1 MKQQTMSTVAN
12 TIRVI
17 IAVVAVAISMNTTV
31 SAQSTTLNS
40 RVAVVTNDVKTN
52 IWVSD
57 FPKNASIVIYDGEN
71 NLISI
76 TTTNNFGAA
85 FFSLP
90 KGVKSGVI
98 VKTIDGEISASNKS
112 VIKNK
117 QEEKN
122 IAVNYQDDSNKA

>member
-1 MKQQTMSTVAN
+1 MSTVAN

-17 IAVVAVAISMNTTV
+17 IAVVAVAISINTTV

-85 FFSLP
+85 FFSLS